1 MPLYVAHMTDENVCF
16 VLYFFVVVA
25 DAVVVVVL
33 SSIVTLFSQSLSIHV
48 IGAIVLSK
56 LTFKFIE

>member
-1 MPLYVAHMTDENVCF
+1 MTDENVCF

-25 DAVVVVVL
+25 DAVVVVL